1 MADKYITKD
10 STFKGI
16 ADAIRSKRGMAD
28 TELIKVSNMATE
40 ILAINLPEDVVLES
54 VTIVPTGEEIIKI
67 PKDASGYGMV
77 TVAGDRNL
85 IPDNIKKGEK
95 IYGVTGT
102 LDVLDTSDATAS
114 PDDILVGMTAYVN
127 GEKITGTHVCDT
139 PGDSGGSGDSG
150 GGSGDSGGGEGEAAA
165 VVLND
170 IRVEPTGQ
178 DFTIN
183 PEEGIDGFSSVEV
196 AGDENL
202 KAENILRDVTI
213 YGVTGTA
220 DSLTDAYLQEKQ
232 VTPTAEEITIT
243 PDEKYA
249 ALSKVVVLGDSQ
261 LKPENI
267 KSGVEIFGVNGELT
281 TFDKP
286 LTETTI
292 TPSKKIQTITPDSGH
307 SGFSKVTVAGDENL
321 VPSNIRKGVTIF
333 GVTGTNEGGEDSPM
347 IMGDVVYYG
356 DTIELADVAI
366 CE

>member
-1 MADKYITKD
+1 MAEKYITKD

-28 TELIKVSNMATE
+28 TELIKVSNMAAE
-40 ILAINLPEDVVLES
+40 IMSINLPEDVVLAS
-54 VTIVPTGEEIIKI
+54 VTITPTGEEIIKI
-67 PKDASGYGMV
+67 PQDASGYGMV

-85 IPDNIKKGEK
+85 IPENIKKGEK

-102 LDVLDTSDATAS
+102 LDVLDTSDATAT

-127 GEKITGTHVCDT
+127 GEKITGTHICESS
-139 PGDSGGSGDSG
+139 GDSGGSESG
-150 GGSGDSGGGEGEAAA
+150 GGSSDDGGTA
-165 VVLND
+165 VLND
-170 IRVEPTGQ
+170 IRIEPTGQ
-178 DFTIN
+178 DFTVN

-243 PDEKYA
+243 ADEKYA
-249 ALSKVVVLGDSQ
+249 ALSKVTVLGDSQ
-261 LKPENI
+261 LKAENI
-267 KSGVEIFGVNGELT
+267 RAGVEIFGVSGALT
-281 TFDKP
+281 DYDKP
-286 LTETTI
+286 LMEYQVI
-292 TPSKKIQTITPDSGH
+292 PSKKTQTLVPDSDH

-321 VPSNIRKGVTIF
+321 VAANIRKGVTIF
-333 GVTGTNEGGEDSPM
+333 GVTGTNEGDENSPM

-356 DTIELADVAI
+356 DSIELEDVAI

>member
-1 MADKYITKD
+1 MADKYITKG

-16 ADAIRSKRGMAD
+16 ADAIRTKRGMAD

-40 ILAINLPEDVVLES
+40 IMAIDLPDDVVLTS
-54 VTIVPTGEEIIKI
+54 ITITPTGEEIIEV
-67 PKDASGYGMV
+67 PRDASGFGMV
-77 TVAGDRNL
+77 TVTGDRNL
-85 IPDNIKKGEK
+85 IPENIKKGEK

-102 LDVLDTSDATAS
+102 YEAIDTSDATAT
-114 PDDILVGMTAYVN
+114 PEDILAGMTAYVN
-127 GEKITGTHVCDT
+127 GEKITGTHVCES
-139 PGDSGGSGDSG
+139 PGEDDSDYPE
-150 GGSGDSGGGEGEAAA
+150 DPDNPDDPGETS
-165 VVLND
+165 VLND
-170 IRVEPTGQ
+170 IRVEPTGE
-178 DFTIN
+178 DFTVT

-202 KAENILRDVTI
+202 KPENIMRDVTI

-232 VTPTAEEITIT
+232 VTPTAEEISIT
-243 PDEKYA
+243 PDENYA

-267 KSGVEIFGVNGELT
+267 KSGVEIFGVSGALT

-286 LTETTI
+286 LTETTV
-292 TPSKKIQTITPDSGH
+292 TPSKKTQTVTPDSEH
-307 SGFSKVTVAGDENL
+307 SGFSKVTVSGDDNL
-321 VPSNIRKGVTIF
+321 VASNIRKGVTIF
-333 GVTGTNEGGEDSPM
+333 GVTGTNEGGEDAPM

-356 DTIELADVAI
+356 DSIELEDAAI

>member
-16 ADAIRSKRGMAD
+16 ANAIRSKRGMAD
-28 TELIKVSNMATE
+28 TELIKVSNMAAE
-40 ILAINLPEDVVLES
+40 IMAIDLPDDVVLTS
-54 VTIVPTGEEIIKI
+54 ITIVPTGEEIIEI

-85 IPDNIKKGEK
+85 TPENIKKGEK

-102 LDVLDTSDATAS
+102 LDVLDTSDATAG
-114 PDDILVGMTAYVN
+114 PDDILVGATAYVN
-127 GEKITGTHVCDT
+127 GKKITGTHVCES
-139 PGDSGGSGDSG
+139 SGGSG
-150 GGSGDSGGGEGEAAA
+150 GSEGGGGESSGELA
-165 VVLND
+165 VLND

-178 DFTIN
+178 DFTVD

-202 KAENILRDVTI
+202 KPENILRDVTI

-232 VTPTAEEITIT
+232 VTPTAEEISIT
-243 PDEKYA
+243 ADEKYA
-249 ALSKVVVLGDSQ
+249 ALSKVTILGDSN

-267 KSGVEIFGVNGELT
+267 RSGVEIFGVSGALT
-281 TFDKP
+281 DYDKP
-286 LTETTI
+286 LAETTI
-292 TPSKKIQTITPDSGH
+292 TPTKNSQTITPDSDH
-307 SGFSKVTVAGDENL
+307 SGFSKVVVNGDSNL
-321 VPSNIRKGVTIF
+321 IASNIRKGVTIF
-333 GVTGTNEGGEDSPM
+333 GVTGTNEGDENSPM
-347 IMGDVVYYG
+347 IMGDAEYYG
-356 DTIELADVAI
+356 PSIELDDVAI

>member
-16 ADAIRSKRGMAD
+16 ANAIRSKRGMAD
-28 TELIKVSNMATE
+28 TELIKVSNMAAE
-40 ILAINLPEDVVLES
+40 IMAIDLPDDVVLTS
-54 VTIVPTGEEIIKI
+54 ITIVPTGEEIIEI

-85 IPDNIKKGEK
+85 TPENIKKGEK

-102 LDVLDTSDATAS
+102 LDVLDTSDATAT
-114 PDDILVGMTAYVN
+114 PNDILAGMTAYVN
-127 GEKITGTHVCDT
+127 GEKITGTHVCES
-139 PGDSGGSGDSG
+139 SGGSG
-150 GGSGDSGGGEGEAAA
+150 GSEGGGGESSGELA
-165 VVLND
+165 VLND
-170 IRVEPTGQ
+170 IRVEPTGE
-178 DFTIN
+178 DFTVN

-202 KAENILRDVTI
+202 KPENILRDITI

-232 VTPTAEEITIT
+232 VTPTAEEISIT
-243 PDEKYA
+243 ADEKYA
-249 ALSKVVVLGDSQ
+249 ALSKVTILGDSN

-267 KSGVEIFGVNGELT
+267 RSGVEIFGVSGELT
-281 TFDKP
+281 DYDKP

-292 TPSKKIQTITPDSGH
+292 TPTKNSQTIIPDSGH
-307 SGFSKVTVAGDENL
+307 SGFSKVVVNGDSNL
-321 VPSNIRKGVTIF
+321 IASNIRKGVTIF
-333 GVTGTNEGGEDSPM
+333 GVTGTNEGDENSPI
-347 IMGDVVYYG
+347 IMGDAEYYG
-356 DTIELADVAI
+356 PSIELDDIAI

>member
-16 ADAIRSKRGMAD
+16 ANAIRSKRGMAD

-40 ILAINLPEDVVLES
+40 IMAIDLPDDVVLTS
-54 VTIVPTGEEIIKI
+54 ITITPTGEEIIRI

-77 TVAGDRNL
+77 TVTGDQNL
-85 IPDNIKKGEK
+85 IPENIKKGEK

-102 LDVLDTSDATAS
+102 LDVLDTSDATAG
-114 PDDILVGMTAYVN
+114 PDDILVGATAYVN
-127 GEKITGTHVCDT
+127 GEKITGTHVCES
-139 PGDSGGSGDSG
+139 PGSSGGSGEGGEDSG
-150 GGSGDSGGGEGEAAA
+150 GELT
-165 VVLND
+165 VLND
-170 IRVEPTGQ
+170 IRVEPTGE
-178 DFTIN
+178 DFTVN
-183 PEEGIDGFSSVEV
+183 PEEGVDGFSSVEV

-202 KAENILRDVTI
+202 KPENILRDVTI
-213 YGVTGTA
+213 YGITGTA

-243 PDEKYA
+243 ADEKYA

-267 KSGVEIFGVNGELT
+267 KSGVEIFGVNGKLT

-292 TPSKKIQTITPDSGH
+292 TPSKNIQTITPDSEH

-321 VPSNIRKGVTIF
+321 VASNIRKGVTIF
-333 GVTGTNEGGEDSPM
+333 GVMGTNEGGEDSPM

>member
-16 ADAIRSKRGMAD
+16 ANAIRAKRGMAD

-40 ILAINLPEDVVLES
+40 IMAIDLPDEVVLTS
-54 VTIVPTGEEIIKI
+54 ITITPTGEEIVKI

-85 IPDNIKKGEK
+85 VPENIKKGEK

-102 LDVLDTSDATAS
+102 LDIIDTSDATAT
-114 PDDILVGMTAYVN
+114 PNDILAGMTAYVN
-127 GEKITGTHVCDT
+127 GEKITGTHVCESPD
-139 PGDSGGSGDSG
+139 DSGGSE
-150 GGSGDSGGGEGEAAA
+150 SGGGESSDGNTA
-165 VVLND
+165 VLND

-178 DFTIN
+178 DFTVD

-202 KAENILRDVTI
+202 KPENILRDVTI

-232 VTPTAEEITIT
+232 VTPTAEEISIT
-243 PDEKYA
+243 ADEKYA
-249 ALSKVVVLGDSQ
+249 ALSKVTILGDSN

-267 KSGVEIFGVNGELT
+267 RSGVEIFGVSGALT
-281 TFDKP
+281 DYDKP
-286 LTETTI
+286 LAETTI
-292 TPSKKIQTITPDSGH
+292 TPTKNSQTITPDSGH
-307 SGFSKVTVAGDENL
+307 SGFSKVVVNGDSNL
-321 VPSNIRKGVTIF
+321 IASNIRKGVTIF
-333 GVTGTNEGGEDSPM
+333 GVTGTNEGDENSPI
-347 IMGDVVYYG
+347 IMGDAEYYG
-356 DTIELADVAI
+356 PSIELDDVAI

>member
-1 MADKYITKD
+1 MTDKYITKG

-16 ADAIRSKRGMAD
+16 ADAIRAKRGMAD

-102 LDVLDTSDATAS
+102 LDILDTSDATAS

-127 GEKITGTHVCDT
+127 GEKIIGTHVCD
-139 PGDSGGSGDSG
+139 DSGGSGDSG
-150 GGSGDSGGGEGEAAA
+150 GDSGDSGGGTS
-165 VVLND
+165 VLND

-178 DFTIN
+178 DFTVN

-202 KAENILRDVTI
+202 KPENILRDVTI

-232 VTPTAEEITIT
+232 VTPTSEETIVT
-243 PDEKYA
+243 ADEKYA
-249 ALSKVVVLGDSQ
+249 ALSKVTILGDAQ

-267 KSGVEIFGVNGELT
+267 RAGVEIFGVSGELT
-281 TFDKP
+281 DYDKP
-286 LTETTI
+286 LMEYEV
-292 TPSKKIQTITPDSGH
+292 TPSKKTKTLVPDSDH
-307 SGFSKVTVAGDENL
+307 SGFSKVTVNGDNNL
-321 VPSNIRKGVTIF
+321 VASNIRKGVTIF
-333 GVTGTNEGGEDSPM
+333 GVTGTNEGDENSPI
-347 IMGDVVYYG
+347 IMGDIEYFGPV
-356 DTIELADVAI
+356 IELDEVAI

>member
-16 ADAIRSKRGMAD
+16 ANAIRSKRGMAD
-28 TELIKVSNMATE
+28 TDLIKVSNMATE
-40 ILAINLPEDVVLES
+40 IMAINLPDDVVLTS
-54 VTIVPTGEEIIKI
+54 VTITPTGEEIIEI

-77 TVAGDRNL
+77 TVTGDRNL
-85 IPDNIKKGEK
+85 IPENIKKGEK

-102 LDVLDTSDATAS
+102 LDVLDTSDATAG
-114 PDDILVGMTAYVN
+114 PDDILVGATAYVN
-127 GEKITGTHVCDT
+127 GEKITGTHVCE
-139 PGDSGGSGDSG
+139 SSGDSG
-150 GGSGDSGGGEGEAAA
+150 ESGGGGGESSGGELT
-165 VVLND
+165 VLND
-170 IRVEPTGQ
+170 IRVEPTGE
-178 DFTIN
+178 DFTVN
-183 PEEGIDGFSSVEV
+183 PEEGVDGFSSVEV

-202 KAENILRDVTI
+202 KPENILRDITI

-232 VTPTAEEITIT
+232 VTPTAEEISVT

-249 ALSKVVVLGDSQ
+249 ALSKVVILGDSQ

-267 KSGVEIFGVNGELT
+267 KSGVEIFGVSGALT

-292 TPSKKIQTITPDSGH
+292 TPSKNIQTITPDSEH
-307 SGFSKVTVAGDENL
+307 SGFNKVTVAGDENL
-321 VPSNIRKGVTIF
+321 VASNIRKGVTIF

>member
-16 ADAIRSKRGMAD
+16 ANAIRSKRGMPD

-40 ILAINLPEDVVLES
+40 IMAINLPDDVVLTS
-54 VTIVPTGEEIIKI
+54 VTITPTGEEIIEI

-77 TVAGDRNL
+77 TVTGDRNL
-85 IPDNIKKGEK
+85 IPENIKKGEK

-102 LDVLDTSDATAS
+102 LDVLDTSDATAG
-114 PDDILVGMTAYVN
+114 PDDILAGATAYVN
-127 GEKITGTHVCDT
+127 GQKITGTHVCES
-139 PGDSGGSGDSG
+139 PGSSGGSGE
-150 GGSGDSGGGEGEAAA
+150 EGEDPGDDGGTA
-165 VVLND
+165 VLND

-202 KAENILRDVTI
+202 KPENILRDVTI

-243 PDEKYA
+243 ADEKYA
-249 ALSKVVVLGDSQ
+249 ALSKVTVLGDAQ

-267 KSGVEIFGVNGELT
+267 RAGVEIFGVSGALT
-281 TFDKP
+281 DYDKP
-286 LTETTI
+286 MTETSA
-292 TPSKKIQTITPDSGH
+292 TPSAKEQVITPDSDH
-307 SGFSKVTVAGDENL
+307 SGFEKVTISGDENL

-333 GVTGTNEGGEDSPM
+333 GVTGTNESGEDAPI
-347 IMGDVVYYG
+347 IMGDVIITG
-356 DTIELADVAI
+356 LSIELQDVAI
-366 CE
+366 IE

>member
-1 MADKYITKD
+1 MADKYITKG

-16 ADAIRSKRGMAD
+16 ADAIRTKRGMSD

-67 PKDASGYGMV
+67 PKYASGYGMV
-77 TVAGDRNL
+77 TVTGDRNL

-102 LDVLDTSDATAS
+102 LDVLDTSDATAG

-127 GEKITGTHVCDT
+127 GEKIVGTHICDT
-139 PGDSGGSGDSG
+139 NDD
-150 GGSGDSGGGEGEAAA
+150 DDDDDGGET
-165 VVLND
+165 VLND
-170 IRVEPTGQ
+170 VRVEPTGEE
-178 DFTIN
+178 FTIL
-183 PEEGIDGFSSVEV
+183 PEEGIDGFSSVQV
-196 AGDENL
+196 AGDDNL
-202 KAENILRDVTI
+202 KPENIIRDVSI

-232 VTPTAEEITIT
+232 VTPTAEETVITA
-243 PDEKYA
+243 DENYA

-261 LKPENI
+261 LKSENI
-267 KSGVEIFGVNGELT
+267 RNGVEIFGVTGTLT
-281 TFDKP
+281 TFDRP
-286 LTETTI
+286 LMETSI
-292 TPSKKIQTITPDSGH
+292 TPSMSKQVLTPDSDH

-321 VPSNIRKGVTIF
+321 VAANIRKGVTIF

-347 IMGDVVYYG
+347 IMGNVVFYG
-356 DTIELADVAI
+356 KTVELGDVAI
-366 CE
+366 SEKGDT